1 MIEVLTNSK
10 NRIMLK
16 SILSLKGAEELTK
29 KQQKEIKGSWIPPEG
44 RFCPNGTCQYY
55 EGGPCRKVSDQCI

>member
-1 MIEVLTNSK
+1 
-10 NRIMLK
+10 MLK